1 MKQTE
6 KVQIQRAIV
15 DEKNIALMKIEFR
28 VWDKNKRKMLYLYPN
43 DTILFKNGK
52 CSVWKENQYD
62 KFEECCCCEV
72 YSNVIAMQ
80 YTGMKDKDGNKIY
93 KADILKDTLDNLY
106 IVDFIRGCFYLKTR
120 YEKNGEWLEWLPMS
134 EITQLAEPENFYRI
148 GNIYENPELLA

>member
-1 MKQTE
+1 
-6 KVQIQRAIV
+6 
-15 DEKNIALMKIEFR
+15 
-28 VWDKNKRKMLYLYPN
+28 
-43 DTILFKNGK
+43 
-52 CSVWKENQYD
+52 
-62 KFEECCCCEV
+62 
-72 YSNVIAMQ
+72 MQ